1 MNQQNKENLND
12 ALAVIILA
20 AGYSSRMKAFKPL
33 LPFGSVTVIEYIIQT
48 FLDAGIDHIYVVAGF
63 RKDELE
69 VILKKYPVNI
79 VINHH
84 YDQGMY
90 SSIKEGVRGLQK
102 NYKGFLLH
110 PVDIPLVKVS
120 TIKEIV
126 TSYRATK
133 KGIVYP
139 SYQMKK
145 GHPPVISSKY
155 IADLLSFDGTGGLK
169 AFLKKYDDTDGHFVN
184 VEDEGILLDMDYYK
198 EYEVLKKQ
206 KPI

>member
-1 MNQQNKENLND
+1 MNQKNKNNLND
-12 ALAVIILA
+12 ELAVIILA

-48 FLDAGIDHIYVVAGF
+48 FLDAGIDHIYVVTGF

-79 VINHH
+79 VINQH

-102 NYKGFLLH
+102 KHKAFLLH

-120 TIKEIV
+120 TIETIV
-126 TSYRATK
+126 ASYRETN
-133 KGIVYP
+133 KGIIYP

-155 IADLLSFDGTGGLK
+155 ITGLLNFDGTGGLK
-169 AFLKKYDDTDGHFVN
+169 AFLRKYDDTDGHFVN

-198 EYEVLKKQ
+198 DYEVLKKQ
-206 KPI
+206 QTV